1 MLKNY
6 QYSTKTERFMKNI
19 SERRNAVL
27 NSADFNADSFRQGF
41 GKISK
46 KIFSLTIISVLTIGG
61 LLVSCQDKNYQNNK
75 TEVMQNNQEQKEG
88 ILKAID
94 LYVEAGKKGDGN
106 IAKPAFASTATMS
119 WSENGVLKSVP
130 IQALFDGFSA
140 MKPMEANYKLT
151 TLDVEGDVAIARIE
165 SQFGPDKYADMFTL
179 VKDGSD
185 WKIISKI
192 YQIKK

>member
-1 MLKNY
+1 
-6 QYSTKTERFMKNI
+6 MKNI
-19 SERRNAVL
+19 RERRNAAL
-27 NSADFNADSFRQGF
+27 NSADFNANDCKQGI
-41 GKISK
+41 GKITK
-46 KIFSLTIISVLTIGG
+46 KIFSLTLISALTISG
-61 LLVSCQDKNYQNNK
+61 LLVSCQDKNNLNNK

-94 LYVEAGKKGDGN
+94 LYVQAGRKGDGN

-119 WSENGVLKSVP
+119 WSENGALKSVP

-140 MKPMEANYKLT
+140 AEPMEANYKLT
-151 TLDVEGDVAIARIE
+151 TLDIEGDVAIVRIE

-192 YQIKK
+192 FQVKK

>member
-1 MLKNY
+1 M
-6 QYSTKTERFMKNI
+6 TNI
-19 SERRNAVL
+19 PDQKNAVSSSTDL
-27 NSADFNADSFRQGF
+27 DNNGFRQGT
-41 GKISK
+41 GEILR
-46 KIFSLTIISVLTIGG
+46 KIFSLFPTVAIISALTIGG
-61 LLVSCQDKNYQNNK
+61 LLVSCQDKNIQNNK
-75 TEVMQNNQEQKEG
+75 IEVMQNNQEQKEG

-130 IQALFDGFSA
+130 IQALFDGFSE

-151 TLDVEGDVAIARIE
+151 TLDVEGDVAIVRIE

>member
-1 MLKNY
+1 M
-6 QYSTKTERFMKNI
+6 TNI
-19 SERRNAVL
+19 SEQKKAVSS
-27 NSADFNADSFRQGF
+27 SAGFNTDVFRQDIV
-41 GKISK
+41 KISK
-46 KIFSLTIISVLTIGG
+46 KIFSSFPTVALISALTIGG
-61 LLVSCQDKNYQNNK
+61 LLVSCQDKNNQNNK

-94 LYVEAGKKGDGN
+94 LYVEAGRKGDGN
-106 IAKPAFASTATMS
+106 IARPAFASTATMS
-119 WSENGVLKSVP
+119 WSENGALKSVP

-140 MKPMEANYKLT
+140 AKPMEANYKLT

-165 SQFGPDKYADMFTL
+165 SQFGPDRYADMFTL

-192 YQIKK
+192 YQVKK

>member
-1 MLKNY
+1 
-6 QYSTKTERFMKNI
+6 MKNI
-19 SERRNAVL
+19 SEQKNAVTS
-27 NSADFNADSFRQGF
+27 SAVCNTGEFRRHF

-46 KIFSLTIISVLTIGG
+46 KIFSLSIISVLTIGG
-61 LLVSCQDKNYQNNK
+61 LLVSCQDKNNQNNK

-119 WSENGVLKSVP
+119 WSENGALKSVP

-140 MKPMEANYKLT
+140 AEPMEANYKLT
-151 TLDVEGDVAIARIE
+151 TLDVEGDVAIIRIE
-165 SQFGPDKYADMFTL
+165 SQFGADKYADMFTL